1 MVKKI
6 FIYIL
11 VFISVSLNIQAQ
23 SLTVQAETDTT
34 DYLVGDYIHY
44 KLILTYGSNYKVNVP
59 PLKDK
64 LGSLEL
70 ISEAPVEKSEDDSRI
85 TEIHEYILAGYDSS
99 SINIPPIKIEYI
111 VGNSNNTQYLESNT
125 VHINVHTLRVNPS
138 SDIKDVREPLR
149 IALGWVFYFILGLII
164 LLILLAAYYFY
175 NKYKRK
181 NTGEVEV
188 VKTVQLSPGK
198 IALKALDEL
207 NEKKLWQKGNVK
219 EFHSEITGIIRKYFE
234 DRYNFRALEMT
245 SEEIMQVL
253 DRVMDNQQLI
263 DITREFLSNADLV
276 KFAKFVPM
284 PSVNEEMMKEAYKI
298 VSRTKMPEREEEMLE
313 GANVQ

>member
-1 MVKKI
+1 MVRKI
-6 FIYIL
+6 FLYVF
-11 VFISVSLNIQAQ
+11 VFISISLNILAQ

-44 KLILTYGSNYKVNVP
+44 ELILTYGSNYRVKVP

-70 ISEAPVEKSEDDSRI
+70 ISEAPVEKSENDSRI
-85 TEIHEYILAGYDSS
+85 TEIHQYVLAGYDSS
-99 SINIPPIKIEYI
+99 SINIPPVKVEYSI
-111 VGNSNNTQYLESNT
+111 GNSNNVQSLESNA
-125 VHINVHTLRVNPS
+125 VHINIHTLKVNPS
-138 SDIKDVREPLR
+138 TGIKDVKKPLR
-149 IALGWVFYFILGLII
+149 IALSWIFYLILGLVI
-164 LLILLAAYYFY
+164 LLIILAAYYFY

-181 NTGEVEV
+181 NEGEVEV

-198 IALKALDEL
+198 VALKALDEL
-207 NEKKLWQKGNVK
+207 NGKKLWQKGNVK

-234 DRYNFRALEMT
+234 DRYNFPALEMT
-245 SEEIMQVL
+245 SGEIMQVL

-298 VSRTKMPEREEEMLE
+298 VSRTKIPEREEEMPE
-313 GANVQ
+313 EAHVQ

>member
-1 MVKKI
+1 MVRKI
-6 FIYIL
+6 FLYVF
-11 VFISVSLNIQAQ
+11 VFISISLNILAQ

-44 KLILTYGSNYKVNVP
+44 ELILTYGSNYRVKVP

-70 ISEAPVEKSEDDSRI
+70 ISEAPVEKSENDSRI
-85 TEIHEYILAGYDSS
+85 TEIHQYVLAGYDSS
-99 SINIPPIKIEYI
+99 SINIPPVKVEYSI
-111 VGNSNNTQYLESNT
+111 GNSNNVQSLESNA
-125 VHINVHTLRVNPS
+125 VHINIHTLKVNPS
-138 SDIKDVREPLR
+138 TGIKDVKKPLR
-149 IALGWVFYFILGLII
+149 IALSWIFYLILGLVI
-164 LLILLAAYYFY
+164 LLIILAAYYFY

-181 NTGEVEV
+181 NEGEVEV

-198 IALKALDEL
+198 VALKALDEL
-207 NEKKLWQKGNVK
+207 NGKKLWQKGNVK

-234 DRYNFRALEMT
+234 DRYNFPALEMT
-245 SEEIMQVL
+245 SGEIMQVL

-298 VSRTKMPEREEEMLE
+298 VSRTKIPEREEEMPE
-313 GANVQ
+313 DAHVQ